1 MIRRILNYEKM
12 DGRSDSH
19 GNMMRLSTLEAQWCC
34 PLWRNIAKAAT
45 TNYLGGAT
53 AKNGY
58 ETSAGGL
65 ELVSA

>member
-1 MIRRILNYEKM
+1 M
-12 DGRSDSH
+12 
-19 GNMMRLSTLEAQWCC
+19 
-34 PLWRNIAKAAT
+34 WRNIAKAAT